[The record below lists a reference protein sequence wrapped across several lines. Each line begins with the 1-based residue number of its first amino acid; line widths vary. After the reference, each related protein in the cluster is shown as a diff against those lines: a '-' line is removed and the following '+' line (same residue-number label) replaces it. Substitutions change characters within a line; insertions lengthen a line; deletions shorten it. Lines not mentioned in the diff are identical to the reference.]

1 MVAMFLSRSIRRH
14 TLFEPTN
21 KSFRL
26 VVSER
31 RYFKAGQSET
41 GSASTG
47 NVFHYIK
54 TKCCTFVESLS
65 YMIATMIG
73 YNHQN
78 GFIKDY
84 KYVKW

>member
-1 MVAMFLSRSIRRH
+1 MGYLYKWLSIHHSYSLVPIG
-14 TLFEPTN
+14 
-21 KSFRL
+21 L

-73 YNHQN
+73 YDHQN